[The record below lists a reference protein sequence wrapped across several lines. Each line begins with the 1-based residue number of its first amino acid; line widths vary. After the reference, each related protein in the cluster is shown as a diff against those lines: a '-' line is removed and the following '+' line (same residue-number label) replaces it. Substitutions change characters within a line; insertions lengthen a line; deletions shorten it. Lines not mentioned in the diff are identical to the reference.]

1 MNKDFYGSN
10 LGKMQMHFHTT
21 IRNIGLYL
29 SVSLALLGVS
39 RYYRKGSERSRPKQ
53 LLFTIMALGFTT
65 NSFLISKYLLSDHK
79 SVLNQYKE
87 TEVKNIKKWYIIPYI
102 LMCVCLS
109 FMIFTSYLSLN
120 TIRKIII
127 NKAFNDDE
135 LIVNDKGF
143 NNKKFNKKNFNKK

>member
-1 MNKDFYGSN
+1 MNKNFYGSD

-21 IRNIGLYL
+21 IRNVGLYL

-39 RYYRKGSERSRPKQ
+39 RYYRKGSERSRLKQ

-65 NSFLISKYLLSDHK
+65 NAFLISKYLLNDHK

-87 TEVKNIKKWYIIPYI
+87 PEIKNVKKWYIIPNI

-120 TIRKIII
+120 TIRKIIL

-135 LIVNDKGF
+135 WTVINKSF
-143 NNKKFNKKNFNKK
+143 NNKKFNKK